1 MTTAGKFVPGER
13 AAYLRTIAPRDLPVE
28 KQLCELLEATLPTK
42 GLKLYAGFP
51 VVVRNSEWLVGF
63 AERGK
68 HPVVY
73 CCSSVV
79 LQAMGKG
86 LALMTGKAC
95 LTLRAREGITVEQ
108 ALTLVAR
115 ALLLAKKHGGMISQ
129 AAAKQRD
136 RVRNG
141 NNARTA
147 PKKVS
152 SKSADLCTTK
162 PMPAGFACQLERPSL
177 VILLGDH
184 QPPIAAAMDPPDHTK
199 DVPIHVFA
207 NRPELL
213 TPLRELGFVDGF
225 SVPDSMTAF
234 STVEIA
240 PMLLRALGR

>member
-28 KQLCELLEATLPTK
+28 KQLCELLEATLPNK

-51 VVVRNSEWLVGF
+51 LVVRNSEWLVGF

-86 LALMTGKAC
+86 LALMTSKAC

-115 ALLLAKKHGGMISQ
+115 AFLLAKKHGGMISQ

-136 RVRNG
+136 KVRNG

-162 PMPAGFACQLERPSL
+162 PMPTGKRSHRNKEASVVLAVAQPTLRRRRLEKERAKTPQVVS
-177 VILLGDH
+177 G
-184 QPPIAAAMDPPDHTK
+184 AAPRRTHAQTHPQQHPTSRAM
-199 DVPIHVFA
+199 A
-207 NRPELL
+207 AS
-213 TPLRELGFVDGF
+213 
-225 SVPDSMTAF
+225 SVR
-234 STVEIA
+234 A
-240 PMLLRALGR
+240 P